1 MNRYRFIL
9 IPLILLF
16 AAGLGFSVLRLSSAS
31 GAVPA
36 ETVTIQTTA
45 TPTRTSMPT
54 ATATPTATLEPT
66 ATATPTPAP
75 ITLPVTNGTPI
86 PDLPY
91 EVITTENVQR
101 LREIARYG
109 YPRLLET
116 NPYRL
121 TADGK
126 TIVVGTTLGLEF
138 YDAQTQEKTGALE
151 VEFLRDYDLTPDGQ
165 YLLTFAGEKLTVWT
179 RDGRV
184 VRAFDL
190 PIGDAWAL
198 NPAALSPDGALLA
211 VQRKKAD
218 WQEADKVDVY
228 RVADGSLVDTV
239 RGMGVVFSPDGQ
251 YLATVFDGSVRLY
264 PVAELGQG
272 WEKRL
277 PKQTLPWCG
286 DANERCGLAFSP
298 DGTLAAVVRAARVDV
313 YQVAERKLVRQVSG
327 WEAQGTYYLPQVQ
340 VAEGRLL
347 VTTLPVYDSQG
358 KVQTPAQAI
367 VVDIVSGEW
376 VSKSDVESGF
386 AYLDGGQV
394 RTFWWQA
401 EGEMPNFWRPYVTI
415 ENDKLIL
422 REVIGSGFVTCVNQE
437 CIYLN
442 SQNKFIGPNGIGY
455 ILLPDGGSKYQVL
468 REDTGESLVTFSAPK
483 DAYIWFQV
491 IPSQFGD
498 VVVVEVTQGR
508 STFTTAYRSDG
519 RRAEIADNFVEKILF
534 SDQKIVFSIFSQ
546 GLLVLDIEHWSVNRL
561 GTDEDLIYF
570 SGDKAFI
577 AKQSWEE
584 GVTAVQLVDLSSRKS
599 DYILVPGW
607 RMGTTWGSSGYE
619 IAESAE
625 KTGNLF
631 LVSTGGLIYAIDL
644 ERKELIGQINATSPY
659 SNAVMKISPNK
670 HILLTYGTDGF
681 IRVWAV
687 VPEGANVR

>member
-9 IPLILLF
+9 IPLILLL
-16 AAGLGFSVLRLSSAS
+16 AAVCGFIALRLSSAS

-36 ETVTIQTTA
+36 EIVTVQPTA

-54 ATATPTATLEPT
+54 ATATPTATPEPT

-91 EVITTENVQR
+91 EVITAENVHR
-101 LREIARYG
+101 LRQVARYG
-109 YPRLLET
+109 YPRLLEA

-165 YLLTFAGEKLTVWT
+165 YLLTFAGEKLTVWQQ
-179 RDGRV
+179 DGTV

-198 NPAALSPDGALLA
+198 NPVALSPDGTLVA

-239 RGMGVVFSPDGQ
+239 RGMGAVFSPDGQ

-277 PKQTLPWCG
+277 PKQSLPWCG
-286 DANERCGLAFSP
+286 ATEGNCGLVFSP

-313 YQVAERKLVRQVSG
+313 YQAAERKLVRQVSG

-367 VVDIVSGEW
+367 VVDIASGEW
-376 VSKSDVESGF
+376 VSKSEVESGF
-386 AYLDGGQV
+386 AYLDAGQV
-394 RTFWWQA
+394 RMFQYSL
-401 EGEMPNFWRPYVTI
+401 EKK
-415 ENDKLIL
+415 D
-422 REVIGSGFVTCVNQE
+422 
-437 CIYLN
+437 LN
-442 SQNKFIGPNGIGY
+442 LLGIKD
-455 ILLPDGGSKYQVL
+455 DGQVL
-468 REDTGESLVTFSAPK
+468 LSDESCQVVDNRLSCYSLMRDGADWVLSDHDKTVLKFQSLGEDRVKTWIFFGNIVVNHVWLGQNGVQAGKLRIYNPEGVMIVEISGLAFFANATNSGTIAVLCFDDVGQSKIVVIKPGEKPRFLLYPGFEALMMGITDDELVTFGSK
-483 DAYIWFQV
+483 EIVFWN
-491 IPSQFGD
+491 
-498 VVVVEVTQGR
+498 
-508 STFTTAYRSDG
+508 SDG
-519 RRAEIADNFVEKILF
+519 FSKIKGISHHILTDTKAWVRISPDGAMLFFSIGSLENGFNIIDLDADEP
-534 SDQKIVFSIFSQ
+534 KIVPIMRE
-546 GLLVLDIEHWSVNRL
+546 I
-561 GTDEDLIYF
+561 GTVGALH
-570 SGDKAFI
+570 
-577 AKQSWEE
+577 
-584 GVTAVQLVDLSSRKS
+584 
-599 DYILVPGW
+599 
-607 RMGTTWGSSGYE
+607 
-619 IAESAE
+619 
-625 KTGNLF
+625 
-631 LVSTGGLIYAIDL
+631 
-644 ERKELIGQINATSPY
+644 
-659 SNAVMKISPNK
+659 ISPNGR
-670 HILLTYGTDGF
+670 LFATYGEDGF